1 MMTTPRHSQFS
12 PSSAAL
18 LLRPAS
24 ALPPSSAARPNGP
37 RLSRRNRI
45 NQRSLITNAPRAAVV
60 DPGETVLVAGATG
73 GVGQLVTA
81 KLLEV

>member
-1 MMTTPRHSQFS
+1 MTSVTMRS
-12 PSSAAL
+12 PS

-24 ALPPSSAARPNGP
+24 ALPSSSATPNS
-37 RLSRRNRI
+37 SRRRCHRVSN
-45 NQRSLITNAPRAAVV
+45 NRSLITIVPRAAAV